1 MNDNSILTN
10 IKEIININIDKRID
24 YDTYFMSIALLI
36 SSRSPSEKLKVG
48 SIIVNN
54 NRILSSGYNGFP
66 EKTPHVSIHRDNHEV
81 NTIHSEIN
89 SICDAA
95 KRGININNST
105 IYITHYP
112 CLNCTKS
119 IISAGIKKIIYLDD
133 YKNDDVV
140 SILLLNSGI
149 QIIKI

>member
-10 IKEIININIDKRID
+10 IKEIINTNIDKRID

-36 SSRSPSEKLKVG
+36 SSRSPSKKLKVG

-66 EKTPHVSIHRDNHEV
+66 EKTPHVSIHRDNHEI

>member
-10 IKEIININIDKRID
+10 IKEIINTNIDKRID

-36 SSRSPSEKLKVG
+36 SSRSPSKKLKVG

>member
-10 IKEIININIDKRID
+10 IKEIINTNIDRRID

-36 SSRSPSEKLKVG
+36 SSRSPSKKLKVG

-66 EKTPHVSIHRDNHEV
+66 EKTPHVSIHRDNHEI

-140 SILLLNSGI
+140 STLLLNSGI

>member
-10 IKEIININIDKRID
+10 IKEIINTNIDKRIN

-66 EKTPHVSIHRDNHEV
+66 EKIPHVSIHRDNHEI

-95 KRGININNST
+95 KKR
-105 IYITHYP
+105 Y
-112 CLNCTKS
+112 
-119 IISAGIKKIIYLDD
+119 
-133 YKNDDVV
+133 
-140 SILLLNSGI
+140 
-149 QIIKI
+149 

>member
-10 IKEIININIDKRID
+10 IKEIINTNIDKRIN

-66 EKTPHVSIHRDNHEV
+66 EKIPHVSIHRDNHEI

-112 CLNCTKS
+112 CLNCIKS

>member
-10 IKEIININIDKRID
+10 IKEIINTNIDKRID

-66 EKTPHVSIHRDNHEV
+66 EKTPHVSIHRDNHEI

>member
-1 MNDNSILTN
+1 MTFILN
-10 IKEIININIDKRID
+10 KIKKIIHSNLDERINWDE
-24 YDTYFMSIALLI
+24 YFMSIALLI
-36 SSRSPSEKLKVG
+36 SYRSPSDKLKVG
-48 SIIVNN
+48 SVIVNE

-66 EKTPHVSIHRDNHEV
+66 EKTPHKSINRDNHEI

-119 IISAGIKKIIYLDD
+119 IISSGIKRIIYLDD
-133 YKNDDVV
+133 YKNDEVV
-140 SILLLNSGI
+140 PLLLLNSGI
-149 QIIKI
+149 QIIKID

>member
-10 IKEIININIDKRID
+10 IKEIINTNIDKRID

-66 EKTPHVSIHRDNHEV
+66 EKTPHVSIHRDNHEI

-140 SILLLNSGI
+140 STLLLNSGI

>member
-1 MNDNSILTN
+1 M
-10 IKEIININIDKRID
+10 
-24 YDTYFMSIALLI
+24 LL
-36 SSRSPSEKLKVG
+36 
-48 SIIVNN
+48 
-54 NRILSSGYNGFP
+54 
-66 EKTPHVSIHRDNHEV
+66 
-81 NTIHSEIN
+81 
-89 SICDAA
+89 

-112 CLNCTKS
+112 CLNCIKS
-119 IISAGIKKIIYLDD
+119 IISSGIKKIIYLDD